1 MRLVRLAALV
11 VAAVTGLLVRVRAVL
26 ATRQAQLHL
35 KALMAGLALVLT
47 VALVAV
53 VALVLLGKMAALMV
67 AMVVRVQHLP
77 SRGLPSPMLAVVAAV
92 RLPTF
97 MAEQADRVA
106 QAAVAMGAQIQTVT
120 VLMALRI
127 EAVAVAAEP
136 ALMTVS
142 GAVMVAPV

>member
-1 MRLVRLAALV
+1 
-11 VAAVTGLLVRVRAVL
+11 
-26 ATRQAQLHL
+26 
-35 KALMAGLALVLT
+35 
-47 VALVAV
+47 
-53 VALVLLGKMAALMV
+53 
-67 AMVVRVQHLP
+67 
-77 SRGLPSPMLAVVAAV
+77 MLAVVAAV

-106 QAAVAMGAQIQTVT
+106 QAAAAMGAQIQTVT